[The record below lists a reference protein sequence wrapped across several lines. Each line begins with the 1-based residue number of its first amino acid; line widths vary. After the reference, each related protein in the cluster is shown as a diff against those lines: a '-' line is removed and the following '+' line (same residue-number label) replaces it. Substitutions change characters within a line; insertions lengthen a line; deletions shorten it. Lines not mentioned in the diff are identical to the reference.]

1 MSYELVSVPTIGDGS
16 CMFHSILQA
25 FNRTYIQSSIAEKR
39 KMTRQFRNDLADVL
53 DKKINGELCY
63 DKLSRGSLKSISSH
77 VPEVSLKEM
86 KRSLKSNEWGDYRFL
101 ELISNILEL
110 DIYVIKE
117 DNIYKLGDK
126 DLYYKHRDSIIIFN
140 DDNVHF
146 ETVGAKTENGI
157 KTLFDKNDSIIKQFY
172 DEA

>member
-1 MSYELVSVPTIGDGS
+1 MTYDLVRVPTIGDGS

-25 FNRTYIQSSIAEKR
+25 FNRTYIHSSMEEKLR
-39 KMTRQFRNDLADVL
+39 ITRQFRNDLADIL
-53 DKKINGELCY
+53 DKKIDGEICY
-63 DKLSRGSLKSISSH
+63 DKLSRGSLKNIAPH

-126 DLYYKHRDSIIIFN
+126 ELYYKRRDSIIIFN

-146 ETVGAKTENGI
+146 ETIGLKTENGI
-157 KTLFDKNDSIIKQFY
+157 ITLFDKNDSIIKQFY
-172 DEA
+172 HDA